1 MLVIHG
7 LPLEHHAGNQRQAGG
22 NKALLHSP
30 SSQVKRLK
38 TRYGE
43 GTCCIPQRL
52 LELLVFVLLRCS
64 ITTPRIQDTKWRHN
78 YEYQHPCNS
87 ANATFVLLSV
97 TVESPHTGVSLGCM
111 LPFLAGA
118 SSQHGGSTTCMSPIQ
133 RVETRA
139 ATAHLSHFPLPGSN
153 QASVQAGGSCCGC
166 RDNRGLGHSGRG
178 LCKRES
184 CTSAG
189 GISPQVRV
197 GRRLLA
203 PMKFA
208 WGQVSA
214 PGKNRQ
220 LGSRGAIRATS

>member
-1 MLVIHG
+1 MG
-7 LPLEHHAGNQRQAGG
+7 REHAASHKGCWNYWSLCFWGAASRLHAYRTPNDATTMCQRNFCAAVCDGRV
-22 NKALLHSP
+22 P
-30 SSQVKRLK
+30 SH
-38 TRYGE
+38 
-43 GTCCIPQRL
+43 
-52 LELLVFVLLRCS
+52 
-64 ITTPRIQDTKWRHN
+64 W
-78 YEYQHPCNS
+78 
-87 ANATFVLLSV
+87 
-97 TVESPHTGVSLGCM
+97 GVSGCM

>member
-1 MLVIHG
+1 MLH
-7 LPLEHHAGNQRQAGG
+7 PTKAAG
-22 NKALLHSP
+22 
-30 SSQVKRLK
+30 
-38 TRYGE
+38 T
-43 GTCCIPQRL
+43 I
-52 LELLVFVLLRCS
+52 ELLVFVLLRCS
-64 ITTPRIQDTKWRHN
+64 ITTPRIQDTKWCRN
-78 YEYQHPCNS
+78 YEYQLHPCNT

-97 TVESPHTGVSLGCM
+97 TVESPHTGLPPLSCCM

-118 SSQHGGSTTCMSPIQ
+118 SSQRGGSTTCMSPIQ

-139 ATAHLSHFPLPGSN
+139 ATIHLSHFPLPGSN

-178 LCKRES
+178 VCKRES

-189 GISPQVRV
+189 GIPPQVRV

-214 PGKNRQ
+214 PSKNRQ